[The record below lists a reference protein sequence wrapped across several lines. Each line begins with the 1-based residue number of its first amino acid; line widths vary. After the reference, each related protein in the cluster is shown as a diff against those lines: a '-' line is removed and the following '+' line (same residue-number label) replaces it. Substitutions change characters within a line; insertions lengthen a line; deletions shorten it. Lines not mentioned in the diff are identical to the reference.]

1 MGGRSKKQTVGYRYF
16 LGMHMILCHGPIDK
30 LTRIKVDGK
39 DAWVGGSSGGTIQIN
54 AEDLFGGE
62 SREGGVSGLVDV
74 ELGHSTQAQNSY
86 LASKLGPFVP
96 NFRGVVG
103 IVLRQCYLG
112 INPYLKKWSF
122 VAQRVNTRQK
132 GEPQWYPSKASIP
145 NEESPVIEIPERIYL
160 DFGAPGWKYKIEDI
174 GAGPPEYSQVEFDD
188 SSWAVGQAP
197 FGDRPHPSWDFH
209 PTPNTIIPVNK
220 EVWLRRMF
228 YAPGYDGDIQVEV
241 FADNYPSLWWNGTP
255 IPVNATPVAGQF
267 MSAVIPA
274 EMIKSTGNVIAY
286 RVQDVST
293 PTVGNSIQ
301 ADLKLYVGAYS
312 SVQQIDMNPAH
323 IIREC
328 LTDPDWG
335 MGYQETDIDDV
346 SFMAAA
352 DTLFNEGMG
361 MSLLWDRQIAI
372 EEFIKEI
379 VKHIDA
385 ALYVDRKSGKFT
397 LKLIRNDY
405 DINSLIVLDPNNI
418 DKITDFSRPAFG
430 ELTNSVTVNYWDA
443 ATGTDSSLTVQDIAL
458 SQMQNATIN
467 TTVQYPGFTKKML
480 ASRVAQ
486 RDLKTLST
494 PLISCT
500 IYANRDASVL
510 DIGSCF
516 KLTWPDYDVEN
527 VVMRV
532 TGIAYG
538 DGKLN
543 RIRIN
548 CTQDIFSL
556 PEETFIPPTPPVWE
570 DPNADPTPA
579 IYRIVTEAPYFELV
593 QRLGQ
598 TTTDQLLEANPDV
611 GYLIASAAAPT
622 GAINARLA
630 IDNGSGYEGNDYPM
644 DFCPIAFLGSD
655 ISATDTVIAINGAIA
670 ISSVVPGSH
679 AQIGE
684 ELVKVI
690 AISTDSITVGRGV
703 LDTIP
708 SPHAVGSSVMFWDA
722 FGDSD
727 NVEYVRNES
736 LNVKILP
743 STGRGTLPLA
753 DAPQDSVVF
762 NARASRPYPPGN
774 IKINGQLFPNTIS
787 GLDGVTVT
795 WAHRDRKQQTG
806 ADLVVFTDSNIGPE
820 VGTTYSLRIYNE
832 NDAILRSVS
841 GINGTSYS
849 YSVEDELADVGG
861 IVGDPYWSNVVLLCH
876 MDGANNSTSV
886 LDSGPSPKTIS
897 VLGDAK
903 LTTSDFR
910 FSPSS
915 LILDG
920 SGDYLS
926 IASSS
931 DFDLGDSYTI
941 EFWINPNSIAT
952 HFGIIHRGFYTTTNR
967 SWDGLAFSA
976 RWLCDR
982 KVARFYFYA
991 TSHSNEQYIDVANC
1005 FPVGVWTHCAMVRSG
1020 TVGKVYINGVLAGTK
1035 TGLST
1040 PSASSRPLKIGV
1052 WDYNANQEYFNG
1064 KLDEIRITKGV
1075 ARYTTDFTPS
1085 NSPFP
1090 DLASSGR
1097 LNGRLRLE
1105 LESVRSSLA
1114 SWQKFNHTVE
1124 RTGYGFNYGK
1134 RYGS

>member
-1 MGGRSKKQTVGYRYF
+1 MGGSSKKQTVGYRYF
-16 LGMHMILCHGPIDK
+16 LGIHMILCHGPIDK
-30 LTRIKVDGK
+30 LTRIRVDGK
-39 DAWVGGSSGGTIQIN
+39 DAWIGGSSGGSMQIN
-54 AEDLFGGE
+54 AENLFGGE
-62 SREGGVSGLVDV
+62 PREGGVSGIVDV

-86 LASKLGPFVP
+86 LTSKLGSLVP
-96 NFRGVVG
+96 SFRGVVG

-112 INPYLKKWSF
+112 VNPYLKKWSF
-122 VAQRVNTRQK
+122 LAQRVNIRQK
-132 GEPQWYPSKASIP
+132 GEPQWYLNKAAIP
-145 NEESPVIEIPERIYL
+145 NEESPVVEIPERLYL
-160 DFGAPGWKYKIEDI
+160 DFGSAGWKYKVENI
-174 GAGPPEYSQVEFDD
+174 GAGPSEYSQAAFDD

-220 EVWLRRMF
+220 EVWLRRVF
-228 YAPGYDGDIQVEV
+228 YPTGYDGDIQVKV

-255 IPVNATPVAGQF
+255 ISLNSTPVEGQF
-267 MSAVIPA
+267 VSAVIPA
-274 EMIKSTGNVIAY
+274 EMVKSTGNVIAY

-293 PTVGNSIQ
+293 PRAGNSIQ

-312 SVQQIDMNPAH
+312 SVQQVDMNPAH

-346 SFMAAA
+346 SFAAAA

-385 ALYVDRKSGKFT
+385 ALYVDRQSGRFT

-405 DINSLIVLDPNNI
+405 NIDSLIVLDPNNI
-418 DKITDFSRPAFG
+418 DKISDFSRPAFG
-430 ELTNSVTVNYWDA
+430 ELTNSITVNYWNA
-443 ATGTDSSLTVQDIAL
+443 STGTDSSLTVQDIAL

-510 DIGSCF
+510 GIGSCF

-543 RIRIN
+543 RIRMN
-548 CTQDIFSL
+548 CTQDVFSL
-556 PEETFIPPTPPVWE
+556 PEEAFIPPTPPVWE
-570 DPNADPTPA
+570 DPNTDPVPA
-579 IYRIVTEAPYFELV
+579 IYRIVTEAPYLELV

-598 TTTDQLLEANPDV
+598 TTTDQQLGANEDL
-611 GYLIASAAAPT
+611 GYLIASAAAPA

-630 IDNGSGYEGNDYPM
+630 IDNGSGYDGNDYPM
-644 DFCPIAFLGSD
+644 DFCPIAFLESN
-655 ISATDTVIAINGAIA
+655 ISATDTVLAINGAIA
-670 ISSVVPGSH
+670 ISSVVLGSH

-684 ELVKVI
+684 ELVKVV
-690 AISTDSITVGRGV
+690 ATSTDSITIGRGV

-708 SPHAVGSSVMFWDA
+708 SPHAAGSSVMFWDA

-736 LNVKILP
+736 IDVKILP
-743 STGRGTLPLA
+743 TTGRGTLPVA

-774 IKINGQLFPNTIS
+774 IKINGQLFPNTIEGS
-787 GLDGVTVT
+787 DGVALT
-795 WAHRDRKQQTG
+795 WAHRDRTQQTG
-806 ADLVVFTDSNIGPE
+806 ADLVIFTDGNIGPE
-820 VGTTYSLRIYNE
+820 VGTTYSLKIYNE
-832 NDAILRSVS
+832 NDTILRSVS
-841 GINGTSYS
+841 NINGTSYS
-849 YSVEDELADVGG
+849 YSTADELTDGSGG
-861 IVGDPYWSNVVLLCH
+861 VGDPSWSNVVLLCH
-876 MDGANNSTSV
+876 MNGANNSTSIV
-886 LDSGPSPKTIS
+886 DSSLSNKTIS
-897 VLGDAK
+897 VFGDAK
-903 LTTSDFR
+903 LTTSDFK

-920 SGDYLS
+920 AGDYVSL
-926 IASSS
+926 ASNS
-931 DFDLGDSYTI
+931 DFDLGDTYTV
-941 EFWINPNSIAT
+941 EFWIKPTSIAT
-952 HFGIIHRGFYTTTNR
+952 NFGIINRGFYRTTVGI
-967 SWDGLAFSA
+967 WDGFAFSA
-976 RWLCDR
+976 RWIGNSFG
-982 KVARFYFYA
+982 RFYFYA
-991 TSHSNEQYIDVANC
+991 TTSSNQQYVDVNNC
-1005 FPVGVWTHCAMVRSG
+1005 FQANTWTHCAIVRQG
-1020 TVGKVYINGVLAGTK
+1020 TVGKVYINGVLSGTK
-1035 TGLST
+1035 TGLNTPGSST
-1040 PSASSRPLKIGV
+1040 EPLKIGI
-1052 WDYNANQEYFNG
+1052 WDHSAGIEYFNG
-1064 KLDEIRITKGV
+1064 LLDEIRITKGV
-1075 ARYTTDFTPS
+1075 ARYTSDFTPS
-1085 NSPFP
+1085 NAPFP
-1090 DLASSGR
+1090 DLSSAGK
-1097 LNGRLRLE
+1097 LNGKLRLE